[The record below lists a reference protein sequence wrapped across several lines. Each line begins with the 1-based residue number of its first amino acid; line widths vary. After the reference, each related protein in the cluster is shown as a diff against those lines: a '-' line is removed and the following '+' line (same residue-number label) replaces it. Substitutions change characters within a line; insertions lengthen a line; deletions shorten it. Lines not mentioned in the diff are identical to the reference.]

1 MNHTKKKSSNKS
13 GKTHS
18 HLRPS
23 PAMSHFTHF
32 KAEEQITPLSPN
44 LQSHALLQTYGA
56 ILPTSLTYV
65 ILFNQ
70 RFLTLETCCGY
81 WYGRLWKN
89 LSFFT
94 PFGFHGLIVTPH
106 YLAFSKTSPGKYLF
120 ISDLVSNWF
129 ISEVFDPQRKRQE
142 QSLEN
147 KLKRKD
153 NFSQSYD

>member
-1 MNHTKKKSSNKS
+1 M
-13 GKTHS
+13 
-18 HLRPS
+18 
-23 PAMSHFTHF
+23 
-32 KAEEQITPLSPN
+32 
-44 LQSHALLQTYGA
+44 
-56 ILPTSLTYV
+56 
-65 ILFNQ
+65 
-70 RFLTLETCCGY
+70 
-81 WYGRLWKN
+81 KN

-129 ISEVFDPQRKRQE
+129 ISEVFDPQRERQE
-142 QSLEN
+142 QSREN